1 MGMRG
6 QCWRFAWWGAFV
18 AIAVAACMPTL
29 SRTFYAFNASLGS
42 AGGSGF
48 AEICTAQGLV
58 FRAGSGDPVRADSQG
73 RVPAQL
79 SLDHCPFCVLQFAAP
94 LPDASH
100 MPGLISATATFVPR
114 LFLSAPRPLF
124 IWASAAP
131 RAPPLHV

>member
-18 AIAVAACMPTL
+18 AIMVAACMPTL
-29 SRTFYAFNASLGS
+29 SRTLSSLNAPFSS
-42 AGGSGF
+42 AGGSSF
-48 AEICTAQGLV
+48 AEICTARGLM
-58 FRAGSGDPVRADSQG
+58 FRADPGEPDRPDLQG

-94 LPDASH
+94 LPEAAS
-100 MPGLISATATFVPR
+100 MPGLISAKAIFVPR